1 MSEVINEQHYSNFVL
16 RVHTPD
22 GLYIPLD
29 SPLTDEE
36 RTSMDTESELV
47 SHELMLYL
55 VEKLRAIG
63 VNIDHVGLIENYT
76 IQTSKV

>member
-1 MSEVINEQHYSNFVL
+1 MSKVIEEHHYSNFTL

-22 GLYIPLD
+22 GLYIPLE
-29 SPLTDEE
+29 SPITDEE
-36 RTSMDTESELV
+36 KALMNTESELV
-47 SHELMLYL
+47 SHELMMYL

-63 VNIDHVGLIENYT
+63 VIIDHIGLIENYT